1 MSSKN
6 FNIVLSSSSKR
17 GGRHIFHDWADD
29 SFIIAKKMVGRDRL
43 GVAAVRNAIFLKF

>member
-6 FNIVLSSSSKR
+6 FNIAKSSSKR
-17 GGRHIFHDWADD
+17 GEGDIFHDWADD